1 MSSHMLCCRLFP
13 EKMWA
18 TCESFSVIL
27 FQKNSG
33 NNVLYLHYQQFSY
46 FTSFCSNKHL
56 DPDKSHVSLKGM
68 FSSFT
73 NGTGGI
79 LPADSTM
86 CFAFSFI
93 FSIASKCCISETP
106 TVCLFCH
113 LQSTH
118 PQVGC
123 GWVTWTLHI
132 R

>member
-93 FSIASKCCISETP
+93 FSQMLHLGNTDSVFVLP
-106 TVCLFCH
+106 